1 MARKYGN
8 VHKQLRALTVLDGLI
23 ENAGPRFQR
32 VFADEP
38 LLERLRVA
46 ATDSLSDLEVKKKCS
61 ILFRQWAATYQS
73 TPGMERIVALHKQL
87 PRRKRPPTQE
97 NSRVVQ
103 ETERE
108 VQADPFG
115 NNDYR
120 DAAPPLSAQ
129 SSSYA
134 TPTSATLAQGPSLTP
149 LGKPEKSKRRKSKSK
164 PFNLEKEKPQLLQA
178 IASSSVASTNLMN
191 ALKLI
196 NREHKRVGEDPEAL
210 KRFENCKLLRR
221 QILRYIQY
229 VESEQWL
236 GSLIH
241 ANDELV
247 NALMAFEVLDK
258 SVEDDSDSE
267 DDWNSDG
274 PDEVN
279 DGATRKHAQQSF
291 AGLTIGKASTEHA
304 TLNGKARA
312 NDESEDGEESDMEE
326 EDEDDPFADRN
337 AVSDPRVERPGM
349 TWYVHSF
356 NLFIQD

>member
-1 MARKYGN
+1 MPQDADQFRKYGN

-23 ENAGPRFQR
+23 ENAGSRFQR

-46 ATDSLSDLEVKKKCS
+46 ATDSLSDAGVKKKCA
-61 ILFRQWAATYQS
+61 ILFKQWAATYES

-87 PRRKRPPTQE
+87 PQRKRPPKQE
-97 NSRVVQ
+97 NSRVVR

-115 NNDYR
+115 NNNYK
-120 DAAPPLSAQ
+120 DAAPLPSTQ

-134 TPTSATLAQGPSLTP
+134 SPAIASFSQGSGLTP
-149 LGKPEKSKRRKSKSK
+149 VGAPEKSRRRKSKSK
-164 PFNLEKEKPQLLQA
+164 PFNLDKEKPQLLQA

-196 NREHKRVGEDPEAL
+196 NREHKRVGEDPECL

-221 QILRYIQY
+221 QVLRYIQF

-241 ANDELV
+241 ANEELV
-247 NALMAFEVLDK
+247 NALMAFEILDK
-258 SVEDDSDSE
+258 SVDDDSDSE
-267 DDWNSDG
+267 DEWN
-274 PDEVN
+274 N
-279 DGATRKHAQQSF
+279 DSLDQATDAQIKRAQQSF
-291 AGLTIGKASTEHA
+291 AGLTIDKRSSHNA
-304 TLNGKARA
+304 TTNGKARA
-312 NDESEDGEESDMEE
+312 TDESEEDEELDVEE

-337 AVSDPRVERPGM
+337 AISDPKIERPGM
-349 TWYVHSF
+349 TW
-356 NLFIQD
+356 